1 MVSLTFLSC
10 DAIEAYRTPLTS
22 IPPCAPLVPIERLD
36 APDSACG
43 DTVKKPKLDKH
54 YSMCHSSVTC
64 LDCST
69 TFAGPAQ
76 CKSHTQC
83 ISEAEKYQK
92 GLYKG
97 PKMRL
102 LEPEYITP
110 CLNPHASSHTATKRR
125 SARKQQAE
133 WLREQQWQRW

>member
-1 MVSLTFLSC
+1 M
-10 DAIEAYRTPLTS
+10 
-22 IPPCAPLVPIERLD
+22 RLN
-36 APDSACG
+36 SACG

-76 CKSHTQC
+76 WKSHTQC

-97 PKMRL
+97 PKVRL
-102 LEPEYITP
+102 LEPECTTC
-110 CLNPHASSHTATKRR
+110 CLNPYPSSHTATKRR

>member
-1 MVSLTFLSC
+1 MVSFQC
-10 DAIEAYRTPLTS
+10 D
-22 IPPCAPLVPIERLD
+22 
-36 APDSACG
+36 ACG

-54 YSMCHSSVTC
+54 RMSCQSSFTC

-76 CKSHTQC
+76 YKGHTTC

-97 PKMRL
+97 PKVQSRL
-102 LEPEYITP
+102 P
-110 CLNPHASSHTATKRR
+110 
-125 SARKQQAE
+125 SARAAHPCVLT
-133 WLREQQWQRW
+133 LRYT